1 VHEPGASDQNI
12 MKMTPKPTY
21 GEAIMKSVTDWV
33 TVDFRAVGEPG
44 WRAVYLDLDGLGL
57 SARPLAGWLIQE
69 QDADAYHRDTDEPA
83 ATARPSR
90 RVVPAHC
97 DGMGEIKDA
106 TKGNTFWLV
115 LGPGEPGP
123 TVEQQLIVRAERDL
137 LSEGLAAALK
147 DKLDAQRPIRLGQ
160 GPALGPNET
169 NRLRELLTR

>member
-1 VHEPGASDQNI
+1 
-12 MKMTPKPTY
+12 
-21 GEAIMKSVTDWV
+21 MKSVTELDWV

-44 WRAVYLDLDGLGL
+44 WRAVYLDLDGLGF
-57 SARPLAGWLIQE
+57 SARPLAGWLIQD
-69 QDADAYHRDTDEPA
+69 QDAYHHDTNEPA

-106 TKGNTFWLV
+106 TTGNNFWLV

-123 TVEQQLIVRAERDL
+123 TAEQQLIARAERDL

-147 DKLDAQRPIRLGQ
+147 DKLDAQQPIRLGQ
-160 GPALGPNET
+160 EGAPVLSPSQT
-169 NRLRELLTR
+169 DRLRELLTR

>member
-1 VHEPGASDQNI
+1 
-12 MKMTPKPTY
+12 MTPEPTY
-21 GEAIMKSVTDWV
+21 GETIMRSATELDWV
-33 TVDFRAVGEPG
+33 TLDFRPVGEPG

-69 QDADAYHRDTDEPA
+69 QYAFVGHRYTDESA
-83 ATARPSR
+83 ATARPFR

-97 DGMGEIKDA
+97 DGIGEIKNA
-106 TKGNTFWLV
+106 TKDKTFWLA

-137 LSEGLAAALK
+137 LSENLTAALK
-147 DKLDAQRPIRLGQ
+147 DKLDAQEPIRLGQ
-160 GPALGPNET
+160 GPALGPRET

>member
-1 VHEPGASDQNI
+1 
-12 MKMTPKPTY
+12 MR
-21 GEAIMKSVTDWV
+21 SVTELDWV
-33 TVDFRAVGEPG
+33 TWDFRAVGEPG
-44 WRAVYLDLDGLGL
+44 WRAIYLDLDGLGL

-69 QDADAYHRDTDEPA
+69 QDAYACHRGTDASA

-106 TKGNTFWLV
+106 TTDKTFWLV

-123 TVEQQLIVRAERDL
+123 TVGQQLIVRAERDL

-147 DKLDAQRPIRLGQ
+147 DKLDAQEPIRLGQ
-160 GPALGPNET
+160 EGPALGPSET